1 MISSVSSAVNDGSV
15 CSPTPSIPMNDTK
28 SVIVSDH
35 ELISDL
41 NSSSALDVLVTG
53 ILVKKNTTNGISEGE
68 VEEVKGEKGVVEGD
82 GDDGRDEGGEERKG
96 EERKGE
102 ETEEEEKTEE
112 EEMKGEETKGNE
124 ETNEEE
130 KTEEVTNEE
139 ETEEGERKGEEIKGN
154 EETKEEKT
162 EEETKEEETED
173 ETNNEATKDHNPSTP
188 PPSPPFTLPPNA
200 THSRKKQ
207 RPKSHGFKSR
217 MSHQN
222 RMARRSVQKVVID
235 TTLPAPPVL
244 AGSRNSTRYSLV
256 LFTTADYHAVDF
268 SLSSDVELQASQ
280 DPQRASYVRRLP
292 VGLQLPRRRLH
303 SHKRHR
309 SQCKEAG
316 DHRGDGIPVCVE
328 RDSHVV

>member
-1 MISSVSSAVNDGSV
+1 MICSVSSAVNDGSV

-53 ILVKKNTTNGISEGE
+53 VLVKKNTTNGISEGE
-68 VEEVKGEKGVVEGD
+68 VEVVKGEKGVVEGD
-82 GDDGRDEGGEERKG
+82 GDDGRGEGGEERKG

-102 ETEEEEKTEE
+102 ETEEEKTEE

-124 ETNEEE
+124 ETNE
-130 KTEEVTNEE
+130 
-139 ETEEGERKGEEIKGN
+139 
-154 EETKEEKT
+154 EEKT

-280 DPQRASYVRRLP
+280 DPQRASHVRRLP